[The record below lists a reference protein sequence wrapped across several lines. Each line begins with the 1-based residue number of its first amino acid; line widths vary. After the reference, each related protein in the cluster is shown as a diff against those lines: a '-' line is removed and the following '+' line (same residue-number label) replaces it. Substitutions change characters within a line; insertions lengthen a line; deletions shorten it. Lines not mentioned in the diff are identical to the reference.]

1 MADISF
7 NEGTVSIGTD
17 DGKTNILKT
26 GALVTTAVT
35 ANQVVLTYTV
45 TAAKTFFVQYLTL
58 AGYFTVQPGNANP
71 IDMGLI
77 SLQIAGVTDIGVE
90 FFHPKVAD
98 FILTWAEPMPI
109 AAGVVIRVV
118 VTPVVATSM
127 TWRGNFGGYER

>member
-17 DGKTNILKT
+17 DGKTNVLKT

-45 TAAKTFFVQYLTL
+45 TAAKIFFVQYLTL
-58 AGYFTVQPGNANP
+58 AGYETAQPGNANP
-71 IDMGLI
+71 IDLGLI
-77 SLQIAGVTDIGVE
+77 SLQISGVTDISVE
-90 FFHPKVAD
+90 FFHPKAAD
-98 FILTWAEPMPI
+98 FILTWAEPLPI
-109 AAGVVIRVV
+109 VAGTVVRVV
-118 VTPVVATSM
+118 VTPVIATSI